1 MVRNLNLSPIFLGL
15 RNDIILHQRR
25 VWGCGWGE
33 GVTVRNL
40 NLSPIFSGLVSIS

>member
-15 RNDIILHQRR
+15 RNDIILHQKG
-25 VWGCGWGE
+25 VGMWLGE
-33 GVTVRNL
+33 GVMVRNL